1 MEIRIWKKDNLKL
14 GLVLGL
20 IGPLLGL
27 IVIYFVRED
36 FRPLSFGEYLEYVF
50 TDNKLI
56 TSIGSL
62 SLLANV
68 ILFTLYVNTHRDRT
82 AKGIFLITLVY
93 GIVILVLKLMN

>member
-1 MEIRIWKKDNLKL
+1 MIFKKDNLKL
-14 GLVLGL
+14 GLILGL

-27 IVIYFVRED
+27 IVIYFVRDD
-36 FRPLSFGEYLEYVF
+36 FRSLTFREYLEFVF

-68 ILFTLYVNTHRDRT
+68 VLFTLYVNTHRDHS
-82 AKGIFLITLVY
+82 AKGIFIITLVY
-93 GIVILVLKLMN
+93 GIAILVLKLLN